1 MSDHEQ
7 TGPLWTEA
15 VRAECARQ
23 SAECGEI
30 PCWRIPPGDGPVDEP
45 YGQIDPCA
53 QCLLAVLANEAERL
67 TAERDALAERVAAL
81 EAERDE
87 QYYLLLKWGTFKG
100 GCFNEAMEAI
110 FEKYKAAGL
119 SASAAE
125 HQDTDEQHALLHDL
139 IDACPGEINN
149 DYCGTVYT
157 KAEAHAYL
165 DDWRT
170 RKAATTNQETAE

>member
-15 VRAECARQ
+15 VRAECAK
-23 SAECGEI
+23 SNSGSS
-30 PCWRIPPGDGPVDEP
+30 CWRISQSYEP
-45 YGQIDPCA
+45 CRH
-53 QCLLAVLANEAERL
+53 CLLVLVNEAQRI
-67 TAERDALAERVAAL
+67 TAERDALAQRVAAL

-87 QYYLLLKWGTFKG
+87 QYYLLLKWGSFKG

-110 FEKYKAAGL
+110 FEKYEAAGL
-119 SASAAE
+119 SASAGE
-125 HQDTDEQHALLHDL
+125 HQDTVEQHALLHDL

-165 DDWRT
+165 DDWRK
-170 RKAATTNQETAE
+170 RKAAPTNQETAE